1 MSNGNSEYLS
11 GSFNL
16 VKRKK
21 QRNNSFI
28 DYLYD
33 DELGLYYCGDFC
45 SKRVAGMQAA
55 AMSGIDVADHVYK
68 TLL

>member
-1 MSNGNSEYLS
+1 MKNENDTSNVNEE
-11 GSFNL
+11 NI
-16 VKRKK
+16 VEK
-21 QRNNSFI
+21 

-33 DELGLYYCGDFC
+33 DELGLYYFCGDFC
-45 SKRVAGMQAA
+45 SKRVAGIQAA